1 MDKTDRS
8 IVAGV
13 FSNETDAQQA
23 MADLQNAGFTD
34 DQIRYSAHKGGNGI
48 LDSLLGLGFRQDEA
62 NYYNREFLA
71 GRTIVTVMNSDHQ
84 QEAADILQRN
94 GAYAAGSRT
103 SQTATIATTDTATGT
118 DDKQRAVWDQAV
130 ASHQAYLAEQLASN
144 TQEDFHR
151 PRSLKPREER
161 LPVTTHRVQAE
172 EAELCP
178 AMVTEQQPG
187 AAPLVQ
193 QDEVTEQ
200 KPMVTPVTQHA
211 VVMQQKPSVAPVVQ
225 NDQVREQLPLAE
237 EENRET
243 TPIDDGETLRR
254 LRNHAQGSAQ
264 VLPPPTQPEKHRN
277 RALVKNGVLLGG
289 VLLGLSTGVLVA
301 LLRREQIRQ
310 FVLSTARTMKAQRT
324 SITRINHDDQKE

>member
-1 MDKTDRS
+1 MPLHLS
-8 IVAGV
+8 IVVDVFTHEAQAKHALEALRQAG
-13 FSNETDAQQA
+13 FGYDQIGIA
-23 MADLQNAGFTD
+23 MQGHEGIDLQSDLQNLGVSHEQASYYAQEVKAGHTVVSVRPDGREQEAHEIMRRCGAFTD
-34 DQIRYSAHKGGNGI
+34 A
-48 LDSLLGLGFRQDEA
+48 DSTA
-62 NYYNREFLA
+62 
-71 GRTIVTVMNSDHQ
+71 
-84 QEAADILQRN
+84 
-94 GAYAAGSRT
+94 
-103 SQTATIATTDTATGT
+103 SQTSTI
-118 DDKQRAVWDQAV
+118 DKRRAVWDQAV

-172 EAELCP
+172 EAELRP
-178 AMVTEQQPG
+178 AMVTEQKPS

-200 KPMVTPVTQHA
+200 KSIVTPVAQNA
-211 VVMQQKPSVAPVVQ
+211 VVMQKKPNVAPVVQ

-254 LRNHAQGSAQ
+254 LRNHAQGSAE
-264 VLPPPTQPEKHRN
+264 VLPPQTPAEKHRN
-277 RALVKNGVLLGG
+277 RALVKKGVLLGG

-310 FVLSTARTMKAQRT
+310 FVLSTARTMKAQRP
-324 SITRINHDDQKE
+324 SITRRNHDDQ